1 MHEQR
6 ALFNFGHAIFECKGD
21 CSFKLET
28 RLLEQ
33 VVVALITGLD
43 AAGRVHGPRAGR
55 PRVVHETRVEGLAV
69 HLGSESVVS

>member
-1 MHEQR
+1 MAHESR
-6 ALFNFGHAIFECKGD
+6 TGIFNRWA
-21 CSFKLET
+21 ET

-43 AAGRVHGPRAGR
+43 AAGGVHGPRAGR

-69 HLGSESVVS
+69 HLRRREAVVSQDGSVRALH